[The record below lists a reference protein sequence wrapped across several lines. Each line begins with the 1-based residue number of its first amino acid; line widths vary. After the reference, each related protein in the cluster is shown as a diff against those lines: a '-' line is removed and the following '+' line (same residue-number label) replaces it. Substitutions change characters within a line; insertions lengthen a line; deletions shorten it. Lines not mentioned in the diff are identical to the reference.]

1 MKNFLFLLPLILMMN
16 SCSALSELQAF
27 TKCEF
32 RLLSVQDPFLC
43 DIDVSQKNN
52 WTDFSFSEGSRIAGQ
67 LLNKS
72 LPFNITVNVEARN
85 PGTTA
90 AAVSSI
96 EWIAYID
103 DLQVAQG
110 MVKEQVKVA
119 PSGGRTLIRVKVDAD
134 LIDYLE
140 GDNPNSL
147 LNFALNLA
155 NAGDEASRITMKIK
169 PSVQMGSQSVKYPG
183 YFTISHEFSSG
194 N

>member
-52 WTDFSFSEGSRIAGQ
+52 WTDFSFSEGSRLAGQ

-147 LNFALNLA
+147 AISLLLRPWQRQFRTSRSLSVT
-155 NAGDEASRITMKIK
+155 ASCS
-169 PSVQMGSQSVKYPG
+169 SVWR
-183 YFTISHEFSSG
+183 SG
-194 N
+194 HRVEDSPI